1 MPRPPI
7 QVHLFR
13 VMTPHRV
20 KNPPTHIQYPV
31 TGLVVVPSSVSDVTG
46 YIAARQDAL
55 AALRMPHLVGAA
67 DYSNTALAMMF
78 APDVRQSKGLAP
90 RMPRKDL
97 THGQTAADCLG
108 CGIIGLCTYNNP
120 DHYPRLRERLEE
132 VCRATTQ
139 YSADFRDALEV
150 RLNTNAQ

>member
-1 MPRPPI
+1 
-7 QVHLFR
+7 
-13 VMTPHRV
+13 MTPHTV
-20 KNPPTHIQYPV
+20 KNLRIPIDYPV
-31 TGLVVVPSSVSDVTG
+31 TGVVVVPSSVKDVTG
-46 YIAARQDAL
+46 YIAARQVAL
-55 AALRMPHLVGAA
+55 AALRMPYLMGTT
-67 DYSNTALAMMF
+67 DYSQTALAMMF
-78 APDVRQSKGLAP
+78 APDVRQSKGFAP
-90 RMPRKDL
+90 RMPRQDL

-150 RLNTNAQ
+150 RLNTTAQ